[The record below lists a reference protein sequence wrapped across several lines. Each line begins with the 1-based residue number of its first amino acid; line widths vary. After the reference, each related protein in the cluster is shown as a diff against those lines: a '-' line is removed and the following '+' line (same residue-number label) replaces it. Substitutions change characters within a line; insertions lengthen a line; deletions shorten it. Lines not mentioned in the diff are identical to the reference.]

1 MTMTRLFLPVL
12 FTLVFGLRAAFA
24 QQDQDVVWV
33 QIEAQ
38 PSLTQASEQIR
49 KYAERLEDVNGFALG
64 SGWYGVALGP
74 YTRADAET
82 VLRVYRNEGLIPR
95 DSYIALSATYRSQFW
110 PAGINLLNLP
120 QPTDPVTEITETS
133 DVPSLEQVPA
143 EPAVA
148 DETPSEARASEA
160 RLTRDERK
168 ELQSWLQWAGYYNAA
183 IDGAFG
189 RGTRASMAA
198 WQADN
203 GFEQTGVLTTL
214 QRETL
219 RKQYFA
225 VLEGMDLRRETDFAA
240 GVEMLI
246 PRGVVKR
253 GNTEFP
259 FVHFDA
265 SGEIPAKVL
274 LISQAGDQTTLFGL
288 YDIMQTL
295 EIVPLTGERKRE
307 KDSFVLTGEN
317 AKIVSHTEARLENG
331 EIKGFT
337 LVWPAGDEER
347 RTRILGEM
355 QASFERIDGVLDP
368 AAGSNS
374 AQSIDLLAGLELRKP
389 KMARSGFFVDGNGTV
404 VTTSEAVQGCSK
416 ITLEGDLEA
425 QIVAT
430 DDSLG
435 LAVLRPTKPLAPIR
449 IAMLRE
455 GDARL
460 QSDVAVSGY
469 SYEGVL
475 GAPTLTFGQLSD
487 VRGLNGE
494 TSLKR
499 LAMSALPGDAGGP
512 VLDGQGSVIGMLLPR
527 DGASTKALPEGVRFA
542 TGSDA
547 IRTALASAGLNIQ
560 TDTPQTTLSAED
572 LARLGR
578 DMTVLVSCW
587 E

>member
-1 MTMTRLFLPVL
+1 MTRLFLPVL

-110 PAGINLLNLP
+110 PAGVNLLNLP